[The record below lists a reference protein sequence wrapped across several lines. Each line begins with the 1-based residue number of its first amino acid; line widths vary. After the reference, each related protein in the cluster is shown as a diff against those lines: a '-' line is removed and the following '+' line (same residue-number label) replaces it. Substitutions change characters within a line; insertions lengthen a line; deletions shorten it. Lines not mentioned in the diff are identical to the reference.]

1 MSELE
6 KSRVFREMGAHYLAL
21 SRQSHDRSAR
31 ALLLEM
37 ATRWHE
43 LSNAVDPNAAL
54 THKEA
59 EIYQCRFDDGM
70 YGPLG

>member
-1 MSELE
+1 
-6 KSRVFREMGAHYLAL
+6 MGAHCLAL
-21 SRQSHDRSAR
+21 SQRSHDRGAR

-43 LSNAVDPNAAL
+43 LSNAVDPDAAL

-59 EIYQCRFDDGM
+59 EIYRRRFDDGF
-70 YGPLG
+70 YGPPD